1 MYMLVV
7 RRLSAEEELAVM
19 TSIQTFLE
27 SRVRGIHVLTPKRE
41 IAGAL
46 AFRLT
51 ETVLRGTTRVPVRL
65 DRTDVADVMRHFPH
79 TKHDERERAKVLL
92 TVMLREA
99 INSGR
104 LVAAEVLSTLGGIT
118 RNLPE
123 FTVMTLRQWERLQV
137 TPRAALGTTRY
148 RRALTSK

>member
-1 MYMLVV
+1 MLVV
-7 RRLSAEEELAVM
+7 RRLSAEEERAVM
-19 TSIQTFLE
+19 ASISTFLE

-51 ETVLRGTTRVPVRL
+51 QTMLRGRTVVPVRL
-65 DRTDVADVMRHFPH
+65 DRADVADVMSHFLL
-79 TKHDERERAKVLL
+79 TTLKDQERAKTLL

-99 INSGR
+99 INSG
-104 LVAAEVLSTLGGIT
+104 LLIAAEVGSTLGGIT
-118 RNLPE
+118 RSLPE
-123 FTVMTLRQWERLQV
+123 YTVMTVQQWERLQV
-137 TPRAALGTTRY
+137 TPRAALGTTTY